1 MTWICDRCEYEY
13 SACLGDD
20 EVPAI
25 CECGGKIRQT
35 VTPDLEQR
43 MLKGL
48 RQLIDYNWGSEQQHY
63 FEEGEPDNHVFRVL
77 QDLNFYV
84 ETRENELT

>member
-1 MTWICDRCEYEY
+1 MTWICDRCEHEY

-25 CECGGKIRQT
+25 CECGGNIRQT

-63 FEEGEPDNHVFRVL
+63 FEEGEPANHVFRVL
-77 QDLNFYV
+77 QELNYYL
-84 ETRENELT
+84 ETRENEPA

>member
-1 MTWICDRCEYEY
+1 MSET
-13 SACLGDD
+13 A
-20 EVPAI
+20 
-25 CECGGKIRQT
+25 
-35 VTPDLEQR
+35 EQR

-77 QDLNFYV
+77 QDLNYWLTER
-84 ETRENELT
+84 ETAN